1 MWFEYLDEIEDLI
14 EQPLYGT
21 VEIRDPAVD
30 GVLAMHEGGTAY
42 GQLSRKRRSQTEVAM
57 SVEEMSDYREL
68 LRLVTEPVDWR
79 GSTEGSRRWRAI
91 AKRAIRG
98 YFYAAEETPAH
109 DHQGCTTQTAVL
121 RFVGGDWIQYPSES
135 LEASVQGKH
144 GYPAP
149 PLGILYGKG

>member
-1 MWFEYLDEIEDLI
+1 MTSPMVRSHTRHAPRPMPVRDEFQHISAPLVVQVAWSAQRNRWVWFEYLDEIEDLI

-57 SVEEMSDYREL
+57 SVEEMSEYREL

-98 YFYAAEETPAH
+98 YFYEREPA
-109 DHQGCTTQTAVL
+109 
-121 RFVGGDWIQYPSES
+121 
-135 LEASVQGKH
+135 
-144 GYPAP
+144 
-149 PLGILYGKG
+149 

>member
-1 MWFEYLDEIEDLI
+1 MTSPKVRSHARYALRPAPVRDELQHISAPLVVQVAWSTQRQRWVWFEYLDEIEDLI

-42 GQLSRKRRSQTEVAM
+42 GQLSRKRRSQTEVVM
-57 SVEEMSDYREL
+57 SIEELSDYREL

-98 YFYAAEETPAH
+98 YFYEREPA
-109 DHQGCTTQTAVL
+109 
-121 RFVGGDWIQYPSES
+121 
-135 LEASVQGKH
+135 
-144 GYPAP
+144 
-149 PLGILYGKG
+149 

>member
-1 MWFEYLDEIEDLI
+1 MTSPKVRAHTRYAPQPVPVRDELQHISAPLVVQVAWSAQRQRWVWFEYLDEIEDLI

-42 GQLSRKRRSQTEVAM
+42 GQLSRKRRSQTEVVM
-57 SVEEMSDYREL
+57 PVEELSDYREL

-79 GSTEGSRRWRAI
+79 GSTEGSWRWRAI

-98 YFYAAEETPAH
+98 YFYEKEPA
-109 DHQGCTTQTAVL
+109 
-121 RFVGGDWIQYPSES
+121 
-135 LEASVQGKH
+135 
-144 GYPAP
+144 
-149 PLGILYGKG
+149 

>member
-1 MWFEYLDEIEDLI
+1 MTSPMVRTHTRYAPRPMPVRDELQHISAPLVVQVAWSTQRQRWVWFEYLDEIEDLI
-14 EQPLYGT
+14 EQPLCGT

-57 SVEEMSDYREL
+57 SVEELSEYREL

-98 YFYAAEETPAH
+98 YFYEREPA
-109 DHQGCTTQTAVL
+109 
-121 RFVGGDWIQYPSES
+121 
-135 LEASVQGKH
+135 
-144 GYPAP
+144 
-149 PLGILYGKG
+149 